1 MISGVINLLKPPGM
15 TSPDAVSF
23 VRRTFDQKKVGH
35 SGTLDPAAA
44 GVLPVYL
51 GCATRLVEYG
61 EDFDKEYRAEILF
74 GIATS
79 TGDDTGELLRQAPV
93 GPTALEFLEPVLA
106 TFRGTYEQVPPMYS
120 ALKVAGRKLYELA
133 REGKEVVRLPRP
145 VTIREIRLLYRQDE
159 RAGILVACSKG
170 TYIRTLCEDIGDR
183 LGLPATMAFL
193 LRTRVGP
200 FCIGQ
205 TSTLEEVTANP
216 ATALRPPDVAVAH
229 FPSVQVDDAG
239 TRLLRQG
246 QPVQALPEYGLREA
260 TTPVRL
266 YSAAGCFF
274 GMGQLEA
281 ETGLICPKKIFGDGN
296 DSNAADQEPD

>member
-1 MISGVINLLKPPGM
+1 MSNGVINLLKPPGM
-15 TSPDAVSF
+15 TSHDAVSF
-23 VRRTFDQKKVGH
+23 VRRTFRQKKVGH

-51 GCATRLVEYG
+51 GYATRLVEYG

-79 TGDDTGELLRQAPV
+79 TGDDTGALLRQAPV
-93 GPTALEFLEPVLA
+93 GPMALDFLEPVLA

-133 REGKEVVRLPRP
+133 REGKEVVRVPRP
-145 VTIREIRLLYRQDE
+145 VKIREIRLLYRHQE
-159 RAGILVACSKG
+159 RAGIQVVCSKG

-200 FCIGQ
+200 FGIAQ
-205 TSTLEEVTANP
+205 TSTLEEVAANP
-216 ATALRPPDVAVAH
+216 ATALRPSDVAVAH
-229 FPSVQVDDAG
+229 FPAVRLDDSK

-246 QPVQALPEYGLREA
+246 QPVQALLDYGLPQA
-260 TTPVRL
+260 ITPVRL
-266 YSAAGCFF
+266 YSAAGSFF
-274 GMGQLEA
+274 GMGQFEA

-296 DSNAADQEPD
+296 DRDVADKESV